1 MTQQQPLSDAEAAL
15 VEAALLR
22 IALSRTNLAKKAGK
36 LQRNM
41 A

>member
-15 VEAALLR
+15 VEAAQLR
-22 IALSRTNLAKKAGK
+22 IALSRANLAKKTGK